1 MDEEKKTLKDTGSTP
16 APSTFFIKITA
27 DGPYIVYGAP
37 PLDQEIIVPNE
48 DGNSWVYQ
56 KGEHLTPSDQPYHL
70 CRCGASKHKP
80 YCDGSHATA
89 DWDPKETASF
99 KPILEESEW
108 YDGPDVQLSDDEK
121 LCAYA
126 RFCDAYGRIW
136 NIVGEADTE
145 DARKIFFHEAGH
157 CPAGRLIGWDKK
169 TGKAF
174 EPKFDPSIGL
184 IQDPQIKV
192 SGPIWVKGGI
202 RIESADGRSYE
213 IRNRVT
219 LCRCGQSS
227 NKPFCDGTH
236 ASIHWVD
243 GMPMQG
249 TGEKW

>member
-1 MDEEKKTLKDTGSTP
+1 MDKKKMNAQDTGSKA
-16 APSTFFIKITA
+16 APDTFYIKITA
-27 DGPYIVYGAP
+27 DGPYLVYGNP
-37 PLDQEIIVPNE
+37 PVDQEIIVPDE

-56 KGEHLTPSDQPYHL
+56 KGEHVTTSPGECHL
-70 CRCGASKHKP
+70 CRCGASNHKP
-80 YCDGSHATA
+80 FCDGSHKTA
-89 DWDPKETASF
+89 DWDPKETATF
-99 KPILEESEW
+99 EPILEGSEW
-108 YDGPDVQLSDDEK
+108 FDGPLVKLSDNEK

-126 RFCDAYGRIW
+126 RFCDACGRVW
-136 NIVGEADTE
+136 NIVGEATTD
-145 DARKIFFHEAGH
+145 DARNVFFHDAGH
-157 CPAGRLIGWDKK
+157 CPSGRLIGWDKK

-174 EPKFDPSIGL
+174 EPEFEPSIGL

-202 RIESADGRSYE
+202 RIESADGKSYE

-243 GMPMQG
+243 GMPMRG
-249 TGEKW
+249 KGEKW

>member
-1 MDEEKKTLKDTGSTP
+1 MEKEDLTKRNTGSVA
-16 APSTFFIKITA
+16 APETFYIKITA
-27 DGPYIVYGAP
+27 NGPYLVYGNP
-37 PLDQEIIVPNE
+37 PIDQEIIVPNE
-48 DGNSWVYQ
+48 DGNSWLYQ
-56 KGEHLTPSDQPYHL
+56 KGQHFATEPNKCAL
-70 CRCGASKHKP
+70 CRCGESHHKP
-80 YCDGSHATA
+80 FCDGAHVHA

-99 KPILEESEW
+99 EPILEQSEW
-108 YDGPDVQLSDDEK
+108 YEGPDVMLSDNEK

-136 NIVGEADTE
+136 NIVGEATTE

-169 TGKAF
+169 TGKAV
-174 EPKFDPSIGL
+174 EPPFDPSIGL

-236 ASIHWVD
+236 ASIHWTD
-243 GMPMQG
+243 GLPMHG
-249 TGEKW
+249 DGEKW

>member
-1 MDEEKKTLKDTGSTP
+1 MNSKEIDTRDTGSKP
-16 APSTFFIKITA
+16 APETFYIKITP
-27 DGPYIVYGAP
+27 DGPYVVYGAP

-56 KGEHLTPSDQPYHL
+56 KGEHFKPAGEPYHL

-80 YCDGSHATA
+80 YCDGSHKNA
-89 DWDPKETASF
+89 DWNPKETAAF
-99 KPILEESEW
+99 VNILDESEW
-108 YDGPDVQLSDDEK
+108 YDGPEAMLSDDQK

-136 NIVGEADTE
+136 NLVGETENE

-174 EPKFDPSIGL
+174 EPKFEPSIGL

-202 RIESADGRSYE
+202 RIESADGKSYE

-236 ASIHWVD
+236 ASCHWVD
-243 GMPMQG
+243 DLPMEG